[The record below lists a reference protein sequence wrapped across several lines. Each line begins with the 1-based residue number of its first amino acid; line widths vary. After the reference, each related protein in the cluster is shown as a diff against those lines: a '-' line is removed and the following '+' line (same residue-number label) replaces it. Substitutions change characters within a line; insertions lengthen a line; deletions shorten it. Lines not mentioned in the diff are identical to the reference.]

1 MRLIVAEKPSLARA
15 IAAAWPNTAFSR
27 QEGYL
32 AGGDITVSWCI
43 GHLLEHAAPDHYD
56 PRYKRWNLGDLP
68 IIPSTWQ
75 LEPRKQ
81 ARSQLAVLR
90 RLVKQADSIIHA
102 GDPDREGQLLVQET
116 LEYLGWKGP
125 TQRLLIN
132 DMNPTAIRKAIGQLR
147 DNREFAPLYAAAQA
161 RARADWLY
169 GINLSRAWTLTGQ
182 QAGHDGVLSV
192 GRVQTPVL
200 GLVARRD
207 EHIEGFTPVPYYVL
221 SVTFSTARGPCT
233 AFWQPQD
240 REALQAQ
247 RQADDQGRILD
258 RRLLE
263 ALAPRLHTG
272 AAGRVENAE
281 CKARRQSAP
290 LPYSLSTLQV
300 DAARRFGLRA
310 QQTLDCCQALY
321 ERYKLITYPRSDCR
335 YLPTTFLPT
344 AARDLT
350 QAVAGDARLT
360 EWQRGCDMS
369 RRSRAFN
376 DGKIGAHH
384 ALAPTGRSPV
394 SLSLS
399 QAERQV
405 YQLIVRNVL
414 AQFYPDLEFDEL
426 SILIAAPLDHAPAER
441 FLARGRH
448 VRVPGWKPLFSSNAD
463 APELPRLARG
473 DAVTVEQWHID
484 DRMTQPPEPF
494 TDASILNAMT
504 HVARYVEDAQVRQTL
519 RDTDGLGTE
528 ATRAGI
534 IETLVARGLLVREG
548 KAIRASRT
556 GRALIA
562 ALPDDATRPERTAL
576 WEQRLTAIAQQH
588 DAPAPF
594 MAALVDDIR
603 ALLQQAD
610 AQRMRHAF
618 SHAPETAPTGTSK
631 TSRTRRRSPT
641 KRASPRKTA
650 GAPAKRTPRQR
661 STSAPNL
668 NK

>member
-15 IAAAWPNTAFSR
+15 IAAAWPNTTFSR

-32 AGGDITVSWCI
+32 AGKGVIVSWCL
-43 GHLLEHAAPDHYD
+43 GHLLEQAAPDQYD
-56 PRYKRWNLGDLP
+56 PRYKRWNLHDLP
-68 IIPSTWQ
+68 IIPTTWQ

-81 ARSQLAVLR
+81 ARGQLAVLR
-90 RLVKQADSIIHA
+90 RLVKQADEVIHA

-125 TQRLLIN
+125 TRRLLVN

-147 DNREFAPLYAAAQA
+147 DNQEFAPLYAAAQT

-169 GINLSRAWTLTGQ
+169 GINLSRAWTLTGR
-182 QAGHDGVLSV
+182 QAGHNGVLSV

-207 EHIEGFTPVPYYVL
+207 EQIERFTPIPYYVL
-221 SVTFSTARGPCT
+221 SVTFTTPQGPCT

-240 REALQAQ
+240 IEALQASKMADE
-247 RQADDQGRILD
+247 QARILD
-258 RRLLE
+258 RRPIE
-263 ALAPRLHTG
+263 ALTPRLQKGG
-272 AAGRVENAE
+272 AARVAKAE
-281 CKARRQSAP
+281 CKARRQPAP

-300 DAARRFGLRA
+300 DAARRYGLRA

-321 ERYKLITYPRSDCR
+321 ERHTLVTYPRSDCR
-335 YLPTTFLPT
+335 YLPMTFLHS
-344 AARDLT
+344 AARDLA
-350 QAVAGDARLT
+350 QAVEGDACLT
-360 EWQRGCDMS
+360 AWYQGCDTT

-384 ALAPTGRSPV
+384 ALAPTGRSPAG
-394 SLSLS
+394 LSLS
-399 QAERQV
+399 KAEQQV

-426 SILIAAPLDHAPAER
+426 SLLFDAPLDDTPAEQ

-448 VRVPGWKPLFSSNAD
+448 IRVQGWKPLFSSNAD
-463 APELPRLARG
+463 APELPRLTQG
-473 DAVTVEQWHID
+473 DSAQIAQWQVD
-484 DRMTQPPEPF
+484 DRMTRAPEPF

-519 RDTDGLGTE
+519 RATDGLGTE

-534 IETLVARGLLVREG
+534 IETLVERGLLVREG
-548 KAIRASRT
+548 KTIKASRT

-576 WEQRLTAIAQQH
+576 WEQRLTAIADQQ

-594 MAALVDDIR
+594 MATLVNDIR
-603 ALLQQAD
+603 TLLQQAD
-610 AQRMRHAF
+610 AERMRHAF
-618 SHAPETAPTGTSK
+618 AQAPNSAPTGKVSK
-631 TSRTRRRSPT
+631 GRAPRRRSTATGTT
-641 KRASPRKTA
+641 KRRSTTTKRSPRT
-650 GAPAKRTPRQR
+650 RTPAPGS
-661 STSAPNL
+661 ST
-668 NK
+668 

>member
-15 IAAAWPNTAFSR
+15 IAAAWPNATFSR

-32 AGGDITVSWCI
+32 AGGDVVVSWCL
-43 GHLLEHAAPDHYD
+43 GHLLEQAAPDHYD
-56 PRYKRWNLGDLP
+56 PRYKRWNLHDLP

-90 RLVKQADSIIHA
+90 RLIKQATTIIHA

-125 TQRLLIN
+125 TQRLLVN
-132 DMNPTAIRKAIGQLR
+132 DMNPAAIRKAIGQLR
-147 DNREFAPLYAAAQA
+147 DNREFAALYAAAQT

-207 EHIEGFTPVPYYVL
+207 EQIERFTPVPYYVL
-221 SVTFSTARGPCT
+221 SVTFATSGGPCT

-240 REALQAQ
+240 METLQASQ
-247 RQADDQGRILD
+247 LADEQGRILD
-258 RRLLE
+258 RRQID
-263 ALAPRLHTG
+263 ALTPRLMEG
-272 AAGRVENAE
+272 SPGRVTQAE
-281 CKARRQSAP
+281 RKPRRQPAP

-300 DAARRFGLRA
+300 DAARRYGLRA
-310 QQTLDCCQALY
+310 QHTLDCCQALY
-321 ERYKLITYPRSDCR
+321 ERHKLVTYPRSDCR
-335 YLPTTFLPT
+335 YLPMTFLHS
-344 AARDLT
+344 AARDLA
-350 QAVAGDARLT
+350 QAVEGNERLT
-360 EWQRGCDMS
+360 NWQRGCDMN
-369 RRSRAFN
+369 RHSRAFN
-376 DGKIGAHH
+376 DAKIGAHH
-384 ALAPTGRSPV
+384 ALAPTGRSPAGI
-394 SLSLS
+394 SLT
-399 QAERQV
+399 QAEQQV
-405 YQLIVRNVL
+405 YELIVRNVL

-426 SILIAAPLDHAPAER
+426 TLIFDAPLDDAPVER

-448 VRVPGWKPLFSSNAD
+448 IRVPGWKPLFSSSAE
-463 APELPRLARG
+463 APELPRLTPGESVQIAEWQ
-473 DAVTVEQWHID
+473 VD
-484 DRMTQPPEPF
+484 DRMTRPPEPF

-504 HVARYVEDAQVRQTL
+504 HIARYVDDARVRQTL

-534 IETLVARGLLVREG
+534 IEMLVTRGLLVREG

-576 WEQRLTAIAQQH
+576 WEQRLTAIAEQK

-594 MAALVDDIR
+594 MATLESDIR
-603 ALLQQAD
+603 ALLGQAD
-610 AQRMRHAF
+610 AERMRHAF
-618 SHAPETAPTGTSK
+618 TQAPNSAPMAK
-631 TSRTRRRSPT
+631 TTKGKATRRRS
-641 KRASPRKTA
+641 AA
-650 GAPAKRTPRQR
+650 GAPKRRATSSSKRTPRKR
-661 STSAPNL
+661 TSSSSSGAT
-668 NK
+668 